1 MKNFL
6 KIIKEEVRFFDDKF
20 KEHLSTN
27 TSLLHKISTYL
38 RKKPGKKI
46 RPICVILSAGLLNNI
61 TDQTYRGAIL
71 IELLHTATLIHD
83 DIVDD
88 AQLRRSTFSIN
99 TIWKNK
105 IAVLTG
111 DYFLAKGLKIAV
123 ANKDFQ
129 FLELISGVV
138 EKIVQGELFQIE
150 KTKKLN
156 LTEKDYFKI
165 VKLKTASLFE
175 TAFTIGAISAS
186 GETGKIEKLS
196 ELGLKIGVIF
206 QMKDDVL
213 DYDNNQYTGKSVGN
227 DIKEGKINLPLLYA
241 LQKMDFLEK
250 NQVHRILRKKKNTK
264 SEIIM
269 VQKLVI
275 KYHGIKKT
283 ELKIQKYIEDVQL
296 LIRDFT
302 ASNYKQ
308 SVVLLLDFLINRRR

>member
-6 KIIKEEVRFFDDKF
+6 KIIKEEVSVFDDKF

-38 RKKPGKKI
+38 RKNPGKKI

-123 ANKDFQ
+123 SNKDFQ
-129 FLELISGVV
+129 FLELISSVV

-150 KTKKLN
+150 KTKK
-156 LTEKDYFKI
+156 
-165 VKLKTASLFE
+165 
-175 TAFTIGAISAS
+175 
-186 GETGKIEKLS
+186 
-196 ELGLKIGVIF
+196 
-206 QMKDDVL
+206 
-213 DYDNNQYTGKSVGN
+213 
-227 DIKEGKINLPLLYA
+227 
-241 LQKMDFLEK
+241 
-250 NQVHRILRKKKNTK
+250 
-264 SEIIM
+264 
-269 VQKLVI
+269 
-275 KYHGIKKT
+275 
-283 ELKIQKYIEDVQL
+283 
-296 LIRDFT
+296 
-302 ASNYKQ
+302 
-308 SVVLLLDFLINRRR
+308 